1 MCIDYIIFDE
11 YELNKFNYVI
21 LYLLYLDIVQRCS
34 VEDEVLVYYELIVLG
49 FNDELR
55 EKVSVDVGPMKELIN
70 VKDLIFCF

>member
-1 MCIDYIIFDE
+1 M
-11 YELNKFNYVI
+11 

-55 EKVSVDVGPMKELIN
+55 KKVSGDVGPMMELIKDSN
-70 VKDLIFCF
+70 VNDLMMKNGDDELNVSMTSC

>member
-1 MCIDYIIFDE
+1 M
-11 YELNKFNYVI
+11 

-55 EKVSVDVGPMKELIN
+55 KKVSGDVGPMMELIKDSGVNDLMMKNSDDELN
-70 VKDLIFCF
+70 VSRTSC

>member
-1 MCIDYIIFDE
+1 M
-11 YELNKFNYVI
+11 

-55 EKVSVDVGPMKELIN
+55 EKVSGDVGLMKDSGVNDLMMKKGDDELLN
-70 VKDLIFCF
+70 VKLK